1 MPALHIGS
9 AEHRALFCRDFID
22 TFHPYEVREVH
33 WPELDDADL
42 RRLRALP
49 FWGEAVSSERTASA
63 RVRAMADVEPDRI
76 LREAIALQ
84 AYEESRHAALLESM
98 LAHYGVAVPEG
109 GGERPRDAEWGFLR
123 MGYGECF
130 DSFFAFG
137 LFRLAADSGIF
148 PRPLVER
155 FDGVMQEEAR
165 HILFFTNW
173 VAYRRLHLPFHR
185 KARFLVRRGLGIG
198 VQALGRVKTALQLRD
213 ADEGDDFTMQVPESI
228 GEVTMRTLAETC
240 LRENERRLAG
250 YDERLL
256 RPRLVPR
263 LVRQALRLMPAP
275 KPEPSTG
282 PSPG

>member
-1 MPALHIGS
+1 
-9 AEHRALFCRDFID
+9 
-22 TFHPYEVREVH
+22 
-33 WPELDDADL
+33 
-42 RRLRALP
+42 
-49 FWGEAVSSERTASA
+49 VSSERTAGA
-63 RVRAMADVEPDRI
+63 RVHAMAEVERDPL
-76 LREAIALQ
+76 LREAIAMQ

-98 LAHYGVAVPEG
+98 LAHYGIPIPAGEG
-109 GGERPRDAEWGFLR
+109 VRPRDAEWGFLR

-148 PRPLVER
+148 PGPLVQR

-185 KARFLVRRGLGIG
+185 KARFLVRRGLGISL
-198 VQALGRVKTALQLRD
+198 QALGRVRTALQLRG

-228 GEVTMRTLAETC
+228 GDVTLRTLAETC
-240 LRENERRLAG
+240 LSENERRLAG
-250 YDERLL
+250 YDPRLL

-263 LVRQALRLMPAP
+263 LVRQALRLASRGKNGAPAV
-275 KPEPSTG
+275 
-282 PSPG
+282 

>member
-1 MPALHIGS
+1 MPALPIGS
-9 AEHRALFCRDFID
+9 AEHRALFCREFVE
-22 TFHPYEVREVH
+22 TFHPYEVRDIQ
-33 WPELDDADL
+33 WPALDGADL
-42 RRLRALP
+42 QRLRALP
-49 FWGEAVSSERTASA
+49 FWGEAVSSERTAGA
-63 RVRAMADVEPDRI
+63 RVRAMADVEPDPL
-76 LREAIALQ
+76 LREAIAMQ
-84 AYEESRHAALLESM
+84 AYEESRHAALLETM
-98 LAHYGVAVPEG
+98 LAHYGIPVPDG

-137 LFRLAADSGIF
+137 LFRLAGDSGIF
-148 PRPLVER
+148 PRPLVDR

-185 KARFLVRRGLGIG
+185 KARFLVRRGLGISL
-198 VQALGRVKTALQLRD
+198 QALGRVKTALQLRD
-213 ADEGDDFTMQVPESI
+213 ADEGDDFTMQVPETI

-250 YDERLL
+250 YDHRLL

-263 LVRQALRLMPAP
+263 LVRQALRLMPAG
-275 KPEPSTG
+275 KDG
-282 PSPG
+282 GSPA